1 MTKKYLIVFL
11 IINLLF
17 IPSAFADVIQ
27 PGEKD
32 INFDY
37 QLTNIQDYPDYVFI
51 LHGMPSPTMEILSS
65 SEFSFYK
72 LSTCSIYAI
81 KKTDFNKI
89 NMSKM
94 NDTEIETFL
103 MNDSRVARSNL
114 ELEGQYGS
122 VTIDNPLES
131 ALVLLSINSIQGN
144 NLEIQKNKIVYGYS
158 DGQKTEKA
166 FQNQNQT
173 PEPPNSQKPLKNYI
187 YYLVVPIIAAIIL
200 IYIIA
205 KRKSNKQ

>member
-1 MTKKYLIVFL
+1 MTKKYLIIFL
-11 IINLLF
+11 IISLF
-17 IPSAFADVIQ
+17 SVPSAFADVIQ
-27 PGEKD
+27 PGEKA
-32 INFDY
+32 IIYDY

-65 SEFSFYK
+65 SEFNFYK

-81 KKTDFNKI
+81 KKSDFNKI
-89 NMSKM
+89 NWTKM
-94 NDTEIETFL
+94 NETEVELFL

-122 VTIDNPLES
+122 VSIDNPLES
-131 ALVLLSINSIQGN
+131 ALILLRINSIQGN
-144 NLEIQKNKIVYGYS
+144 NLEIQKTKIVYGYNN
-158 DGQKTEKA
+158 GQHKEAK

-173 PEPPNSQKPLKNYI
+173 PEPSTQNSLTSYI

-205 KRKSNKQ
+205 KRKSK

>member
-1 MTKKYLIVFL
+1 MRKKYLIIFL
-11 IINLLF
+11 IITLLF
-17 IPSAFADVIQ
+17 IPFASADVIQ
-27 PGEKD
+27 PGEKA

-51 LHGMPSPTMEILSS
+51 LHGMPNPTAEILNS

-94 NDTEIETFL
+94 NDTEVETFL

-122 VTIDNPLES
+122 VGIDNPLES
-131 ALVLLSINSIQGN
+131 ALVLLRINSIQGN
-144 NLEIQKNKIVYGYS
+144 NLEIQKTKIVYTYDSGPS
-158 DGQKTEKA
+158 VEKT

-173 PEPPNSQKPLKNYI
+173 PEPSTPGNPFTKYI
-187 YYLVVPIIAAIIL
+187 YYIIVPIIAAIIL

-205 KRKSNKQ
+205 KRKSKKQ

>member
-1 MTKKYLIVFL
+1 MITT
-11 IINLLF
+11 LLF
-17 IPSAFADVIQ
+17 ISHAFADVIQ
-27 PGEKD
+27 PGEKA

-51 LHGMPSPTMEILSS
+51 LHGMPSPTMEILNS

-94 NDTEIETFL
+94 NDTEVETFL

-122 VTIDNPLES
+122 VSIDNPLES
-131 ALVLLSINSIQGN
+131 ALVLLRINSIQGN
-144 NLEIQKNKIVYGYS
+144 NLEIQKTKIVYGY
-158 DGQKTEKA
+158 DNGQ
-166 FQNQNQT
+166 
-173 PEPPNSQKPLKNYI
+173 
-187 YYLVVPIIAAIIL
+187 
-200 IYIIA
+200 
-205 KRKSNKQ
+205 

>member
-11 IINLLF
+11 IAALLF
-17 IPSAFADVIQ
+17 IPTAFADVIQ
-27 PGEKD
+27 PGEKA

-37 QLTNIQDYPDYVFI
+37 QLTNIKDYPDYVFI

-72 LSTCSIYAI
+72 FSTCSIYAI

-94 NDTEIETFL
+94 NDTEVETFL
-103 MNDSRVARSNL
+103 MNDSLVARSNL

-122 VTIDNPLES
+122 VTIDNPLEG
-131 ALVLLSINSIQGN
+131 ALVLLRINSIQGN
-144 NLEIQKNKIVYGYS
+144 NLEIQKTKIVYGYS
-158 DGQKTEKA
+158 DGKKTEKT
-166 FQNQNQT
+166 FQSQNQT
-173 PEPPNSQKPLKNYI
+173 PEPPNSQNSLTNYI